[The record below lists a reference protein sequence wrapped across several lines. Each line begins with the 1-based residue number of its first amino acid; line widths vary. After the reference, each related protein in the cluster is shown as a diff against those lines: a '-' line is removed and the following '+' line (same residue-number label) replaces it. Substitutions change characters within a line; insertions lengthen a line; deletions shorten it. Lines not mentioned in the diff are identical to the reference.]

1 MTTGVLTAADALADL
16 LDKRH
21 GAGVTDSTICAAL
34 TQLYEQHFHADML
47 ALNVR
52 RCNVCRR

>member
-1 MTTGVLTAADALADL
+1 MLTAADALADL